1 MTVAKEVARME
12 RQCGLDVTDE
22 DALRELKFGLTEV
35 VYEWAKGEVQL
46 YVCHI

>member
-1 MTVAKEVARME
+1 MSVAKGVAEIE

-35 VYEWAKGEVQL
+35 IYEWAKGEVITVL
-46 YVCHI
+46 ICE